1 MDYLDV
7 VLKSITEKAN
17 WEHLEKY
24 FLKEFKKA
32 QKEEFE
38 EVELFFAGCQSVIEE
53 WEQAIKDRYTKRRE
67 QLVGLT
73 IIASSAE
80 TKEQCEAELNDMRL
94 EDFPLNLAIQT
105 NHKAVGL
112 LKHSELQRIKR
123 AISETAERFGVKQ
136 SHADTAYE
144 ITTPILEAI
153 LSTDNYHS
161 FKYAIDE
168 KGFYIIRRDDQRIKV
183 YSPEL
188 MAIFT
193 TENLPVLERNKKTDT
208 TINGKDYLEFYL
220 KGYNEGATY
229 FKENYTLP
237 PNVLYGEN
245 AKPYVMDL
253 HHNCFHKEIRFG
265 FNGWY
270 SFKKSY
276 PTLISQKMIKEF
288 GYYAGIISMV
298 EELASNHPRLF
309 ETFENCEQSENS
321 ESGIKE
327 GEVQKTAKGKP
338 KQETPKTFD
347 ELFYNTDLVKP
358 CIDILKELDPPL
370 IDTDYNYIGKLK
382 GVFCVWINE
391 MQRQGIVKHYSD
403 RKIFASLIPTKIK
416 HFSIDESMFGKYQS
430 KAEDLYRTDI
440 KTKVSK
446 IKLSQNSQ

>member
-1 MDYLDV
+1 MDYLEI
-7 VLKSITEKAN
+7 VLKGITEKAN
-17 WEHLEKY
+17 SEHLEKY
-24 FLKEFKKA
+24 FLREFKKA
-32 QKEEFE
+32 QKYEFE

-67 QLVGLT
+67 QLEALESVT
-73 IIASSAE
+73 SSPE
-80 TKEQCEAELNDMRL
+80 TKEQCESELNAMQFD
-94 EDFPLNLAIQT
+94 DFPLNLAIQT
-105 NHKAVGL
+105 NHKAIGFI
-112 LKHSELQRIKR
+112 KYSELQPIKK
-123 AISETAERFGVKQ
+123 AIGAAAEQVGVKQ

-153 LSTDNYHS
+153 LSTDSYHS

-193 TENLPVLERNKKTDT
+193 TENLPVLERNKETDT
-208 TINGKDYLEFYL
+208 TINGKYYLEFYL

-245 AKPYVMDL
+245 AKPYVMNL

-276 PTLISQKMIKEF
+276 PTLISQKVIKEF

-321 ESGIKE
+321 ESEIKE
-327 GEVQKTAKGKP
+327 VEKPLFLSAMFESQAKYKQIMEILVSREHIEPNTYIWIDFNNGYKGLIASLLKVLHGKKYFKNNQMP
-338 KQETPKTFD
+338 KPEEIKEICQNTFGV
-347 ELFYNTDLVKP
+347 T
-358 CIDILKELDPPL
+358 IG
-370 IDTDYNYIGKLK
+370 IDTIKRAKTSSFD
-382 GVFCVWINE
+382 F
-391 MQRQGIVKHYSD
+391 S
-403 RKIFASLIPTKIK
+403 FIPISST
-416 HFSIDESMFGKYQS
+416 ID
-430 KAEDLYRTDI
+430 
-440 KTKVSK
+440 
-446 IKLSQNSQ
+446 

>member
-1 MDYLDV
+1 MDYLEI
-7 VLKSITEKAN
+7 VLKSITEKDYRGD
-17 WEHLEKY
+17 LDGY
-24 FLKEFKKA
+24 FYGQFEIA
-32 QKEEFE
+32 QRERPKQ
-38 EVELFFAGCQSVIEE
+38 VKGFFIGCQSVIEE
-53 WEQAIKDRYTKRRE
+53 WEQSIKDRYKKRRE
-67 QLVGLT
+67 QLEAL
-73 IIASSAE
+73 ASVTSSPE
-80 TKEQCEAELNDMRL
+80 TKEQCESELKDMRL
-94 EDFPLNLAIQT
+94 DDFPLNLAIQT
-105 NHKAVGL
+105 NRKAIGFI
-112 LKHSELQRIKR
+112 KYSELQPIKK
-123 AISETAERFGVKQ
+123 AIGAAAEQFGVKQ

-153 LSTDNYHS
+153 LSTDSYHS

-276 PTLISQKMIKEF
+276 PTLISQKVIKEF

-309 ETFENCEQSENS
+309 ETFEKCEQSENS
-321 ESGIKE
+321 ESEIKE
-327 GEVQKTAKGKP
+327 VGTAVKENETLESIITHTKAKEIVEAIKIQYKKIKGKELKLLLMALQKTNLLPNSRIASKFHRCCK
-338 KQETPKTFD
+338 KEFD
-347 ELFYNTDLVKP
+347 W
-358 CIDILKELDPPL
+358 DI
-370 IDTDYNYIGKLK
+370 
-382 GVFCVWINE
+382 
-391 MQRQGIVKHYSD
+391 
-403 RKIFASLIPTKIK
+403 ASLQAMNDCTLFESDSKLIEQNVIYLQQLKSKLETK
-416 HFSIDESMFGKYQS
+416 
-430 KAEDLYRTDI
+430 
-440 KTKVSK
+440 
-446 IKLSQNSQ
+446 

>member
-1 MDYLDV
+1 MDYLEI
-7 VLKSITEKAN
+7 VLKGITEKAN
-17 WEHLEKY
+17 SEHLEKY
-24 FLKEFKKA
+24 FLREFKKA
-32 QKEEFE
+32 QKYEFE

-67 QLVGLT
+67 QLEALESVT
-73 IIASSAE
+73 SSPE
-80 TKEQCEAELNDMRL
+80 TKEQCESELNAMQFD
-94 EDFPLNLAIQT
+94 DFPLNLAIQT
-105 NHKAVGL
+105 NHKAIGFI
-112 LKHSELQRIKR
+112 KYSELQPIKK
-123 AISETAERFGVKQ
+123 AIGAAAEQFGVKQ

-153 LSTDNYHS
+153 LSTDSYLS

-193 TENLPVLERNKKTDT
+193 TENLPVLERNKETDT
-208 TINGKDYLEFYL
+208 TINGKYYLEFYL

-237 PNVLYGEN
+237 PNVLYVEN

-276 PTLISQKMIKEF
+276 PMLISQKVIKEF

-327 GEVQKTAKGKP
+327 GEVQKTAKGKQSP
-338 KQETPKTFD
+338 NSEFSVFEWATIFYYADTTKLLSDENTTIDKIRTFI
-347 ELFYNTDLVKP
+347 EKHKIQTSESNFKNEYINARKRINDLNNYPIKKLNK
-358 CIDILKELDPPL
+358 ILPFIK
-370 IDTDYNYIGKLK
+370 
-382 GVFCVWINE
+382 
-391 MQRQGIVKHYSD
+391 KHY
-403 RKIFASLIPTKIK
+403 KETITQVKN
-416 HFSIDESMFGKYQS
+416 
-430 KAEDLYRTDI
+430 DI
-440 KTKVSK
+440 
-446 IKLSQNSQ
+446 IYLQNETTE